1 MIRNP
6 TANRTVNIQKL
17 KSKFI
22 LCLTGTP
29 FQNRLADVQSLI
41 SLLKISPWDQ
51 EWVWKKHLIPGMNV
65 GSQDAI
71 KTMNRLMETI
81 CLRRTK
87 DVLLNLPSK
96 VEKAVI
102 VSLGE
107 PWEDLSSRLHQTFI
121 QCFGR
126 LRSSGERWDSTEFFR
141 QLTMIR
147 QFCNHPIF
155 ARHEI
160 HIQWNWRWQDSAKLV
175 HLLANLE
182 KFLQGERGIPRPKA
196 VIFSSFVAY
205 LEM

>member
-6 TANRTVNIQKL
+6 TATRTINIQKL
-17 KSKFI
+17 KSKFV

-29 FQNRLADVQSLI
+29 FQNRVSNVQNLI
-41 SLLKISPWDQ
+41 SLLRISPWDQ
-51 EWVWKKHLIPGMNV
+51 EWVWKKHLIPGINV

-71 KTMNRLMETI
+71 TTLNRLMETV

-96 VEKAVI
+96 VDKVVV

-107 PWEDLSSRLHQTFI
+107 PWENESIKFHQTFV

-126 LRSSGERWDSTEFFR
+126 LRSSGGRWDSTEFFR

-155 ARHEI
+155 ARNKI
-160 HIQWNWRWQDSAKLV
+160 CIPWNWQWQDSAKLV
-175 HLLANLE
+175 HLVENL
-182 KFLQGERGIPRPKA
+182 KQFLQGGRGILRPKA
-196 VIFSSFVAY
+196 VIFSSFVSY